1 MADYPVNE
9 PSGSPITDFFTFFD
23 ASYHISN
30 PVTNSLPVGIG
41 GGSCVNEITNNVGK
55 DGDPLQELQIYSDV
69 EGVGN
74 NPSITTTETS
84 NDIVPENRKTRVA
97 WRGNVL

>member
-1 MADYPVNE
+1 MTE

-55 DGDPLQELQIYSDV
+55 DGDPLQELQICSDG

-84 NDIVPENRKTRVA
+84 KDIVPENRKTRIA
-97 WRGNVL
+97 WRGSVL

>member
-1 MADYPVNE
+1 MADYPLNE

-41 GGSCVNEITNNVGK
+41 VGSCVNKMTNIAGRN
-55 DGDPLQELQIYSDV
+55 GDPLQELQIDSDR
-69 EGVGN
+69 EGPGN
-74 NPSITTTETS
+74 NQSITTTETS
-84 NDIVPENRKTRVA
+84 NDIVLENRKTRLH
-97 WRGNVL
+97 WRGNV